1 MRGATTHVV
10 VVVGPPFRALLLRCA
25 LLILLARSSL
35 RYLLPSLAR
44 PGLSTEQAAAQPRNH
59 LLVEYLSTGTYYNDH
74 RCVGYCCCCFLSVL
88 LLLLLL

>member
-1 MRGATTHVV
+1 MSSSSSCL
-10 VVVGPPFRALLLRCA
+10 PFAPFFFCANCA
-25 LLILLARSSL
+25 LQILLARSAL

-74 RCVGYCCCCFLSVL
+74 RCVGYCCCCFLSML
-88 LLLLLL
+88 LLLLL